1 MCRLVTNLVKLQIQL
16 PNYSCIV
23 YYIDNNT
30 TNRIHPS
37 KRINLTS
44 MYHRLEINIS
54 NKIFSGFLI
63 VAACV
68 MTFEARDSATKI
80 VPTAPQGPQ
89 KEQVNFLSFT

>member
-1 MCRLVTNLVKLQIQL
+1 MLHCYI
-16 PNYSCIV
+16 YICI
-23 YYIDNNT
+23 YIFT
-30 TNRIHPS
+30 
-37 KRINLTS
+37 
-44 MYHRLEINIS
+44 
-54 NKIFSGFLI
+54 FSGFLI

>member
-1 MCRLVTNLVKLQIQL
+1 MCRLVTNLAKLQIQL

-37 KRINLTS
+37 KRITS

>member
-1 MCRLVTNLVKLQIQL
+1 MLHCYI
-16 PNYSCIV
+16 YV
-23 YYIDNNT
+23 YIFT
-30 TNRIHPS
+30 
-37 KRINLTS
+37 
-44 MYHRLEINIS
+44 
-54 NKIFSGFLI
+54 FSGFLI

>member
-1 MCRLVTNLVKLQIQL
+1 MCRLVTNLAKLQIQL
-16 PNYSCIV
+16 PNYSCIA
-23 YYIDNNT
+23 YYIDDNT
-30 TNRIHPS
+30 TNIMHPY
-37 KRINLTS
+37 KRITS

-89 KEQVNFLSFT
+89 KEQVNFL

>member
-1 MCRLVTNLVKLQIQL
+1 MCRLVTNLAKLQIQL

-37 KRINLTS
+37 KRILTS

-89 KEQVNFLSFT
+89 KEQVNFL

>member
-1 MCRLVTNLVKLQIQL
+1 MCRLVTNLAKLQIQL
-16 PNYSCIV
+16 PNYSFIV

-30 TNRIHPS
+30 TNRMHPY
-37 KRINLTS
+37 KRITS

-89 KEQVNFLSFT
+89 KEQVNFL

>member
-16 PNYSCIV
+16 PHYSCIV

-37 KRINLTS
+37 KRINVTS
-44 MYHRLEINIS
+44 MYHRFEINIS
-54 NKIFSGFLI
+54 PTTFSGFLI

-89 KEQVNFLSFT
+89 KEQVNFL

>member
-1 MCRLVTNLVKLQIQL
+1 MCRLVTNLAKLQIQL
-16 PNYSCIV
+16 PNYSFIV

-37 KRINLTS
+37 KRITS

-89 KEQVNFLSFT
+89 KEQVNFL